1 MRKKQKTKPTSN
13 LHTLY
18 IMLCCNVGWLI
29 IGFTCAR
36 IVKIYIIYSNIYHHP
51 LLSILNDPQTC
62 YHLRVRV
69 YIIYYTLSLSHTH
82 TLVFGKIDLYI
93 YIYITAHTHSTYTT
107 TPMTF
112 WNNFSFTTTT
122 TTVFFLHFSECSR
135 RSSSSSSVKVS
146 RGSSI
151 WLGRVITQQQS
162 DTLLATQQWLQVIR
176 M

>member
-69 YIIYYTLSLSHTH
+69 YIIYYTLSHTH
-82 TLVFGKIDLYI
+82 TPSYLARWYI
-93 YIYITAHTHSTYTT
+93 YNLETPSKKRKEVVPKPKIT
-107 TPMTF
+107 MMGKKREMREKM
-112 WNNFSFTTTT
+112 
-122 TTVFFLHFSECSR
+122 VDLHYVTS
-135 RSSSSSSVKVS
+135 
-146 RGSSI
+146 SSI
-151 WLGRVITQQQS
+151 WLGRVIKSNT
-162 DTLLATQQWLQVIR
+162 TAIR
-176 M
+176 HTSGYTSYTNTNSR